1 MYETSRNSFIKMGLF
16 GRIYH
21 CLSGIFCILHSYI
34 MNIALVGAIC
44 LPFFSTRAYANE
56 SSADGQNRTEVVAL
70 KNNLLYDAAATPNL
84 QLEIKLA
91 PKWTLE
97 LGAGFNPFPLNDRTF
112 PKWRHVSASIAPRY
126 WFCNAFY
133 GGFIS
138 FNAAYAHYNVAGGVY
153 PIGWMYNQVKDNRY
167 QGDAVMGGVSGGWHF
182 AISPHFSIEL
192 EGGIEAGYS
201 WYDRFECK
209 HCGIKT
215 ESGGRWMLLPK
226 LGINLVVP
234 LGGDRQSFEKRCDC
248 EKPLEP
254 LEPLLLPNDT
264 IALPKD
270 TTAMP
275 NDTVSLSNDTT
286 SLSNDTTSLSNDT
299 TSLPKEVRRAP
310 EQTPETPA
318 EVHEAPA
325 EVVPVVAAPVVA
337 AQESVQEPTPEPEVV
352 KKGEP
357 KERMC
362 DCMLRPGEP
371 YRKYDIKT
379 PLSSDSR
386 NVFLYFEVY
395 DTRVDREFL
404 ENNRSMDSLMHILT
418 KVLSNPALRLE
429 RIQVVGFASFDAP
442 LAFNERLA
450 RQRALSIKSYIQSK
464 YGLTDD
470 QFIICDGGESWV
482 EMRYMLEDEQFE
494 GQAEMFRIIDEEPD
508 LDKREALIKKLNGG
522 ETYRLL
528 KTEYRKIL
536 RNLGCITIYYESAE
550 K

>member
-1 MYETSRNSFIKMGLF
+1 MT
-16 GRIYH
+16 
-21 CLSGIFCILHSYI
+21 
-34 MNIALVGAIC
+34 IALVGAIC
-44 LPFFSTRAYANE
+44 LSFFSTRAYANE
-56 SSADGQNRTEVVAL
+56 SSADGQSRTEVVAL

-248 EKPLEP
+248 EKLDQVEEVQEVQEDTLKPLKPLEP

-270 TTAMP
+270 TTA
-275 NDTVSLSNDTT
+275 T
-286 SLSNDTTSLSNDT
+286 
-299 TSLPKEVRRAP
+299 PKEVRKAP
-310 EQTPETPA
+310 EQTSEAPT

-325 EVVPVVAAPVVA
+325 EVQPQP
-337 AQESVQEPTPEPEVV
+337 AQEPAQEPTPEPEPEVV

-464 YGLTDD
+464 YGLVDD

-482 EMRYMLEDEQFE
+482 EMRYMLESEQFE

-536 RNLGCITIYYESAE
+536 RNLGCITIYYESSE